1 MNYVATCTYGNTCVC
16 ITLAMLRIS
25 RYACSSAV
33 TAVHIMVHCFQP
45 FILITQVS
53 YMYVIMKSYV
63 CIWLAISY
71 EVVINN

>member
-1 MNYVATCTYGNTCVC
+1 MNYVHVATYGNTCVC
-16 ITLAMLRIS
+16 ITLRIS